1 MDELTASEKLFQI
14 WMRFSTKNDVVI
26 LKEFIDTF
34 VDTYQNLIDLEFEH
48 LIEGFSEAGPHFTK
62 LPDGLLQML
71 SHHLSQCLE
80 KVQTEME
87 PETVHFAE
95 SIIKCLIIISRN
107 YDNVPLLGSCQFVKY
122 LVSIG
127 TLLTENLTQNT
138 LQEIQ
143 IKDFLKLTVHFFEC
157 LYDPYFV
164 WRKRLKGWVVD
175 KSRMTYRPAELHVEV
190 VPFLFDSCNKP
201 CLSVSLKIRFL
212 HLFGALMCGTQSN
225 ALKVI
230 TPATLDIL
238 LKMLSSNELSG
249 PANELRQDLLELK
262 DLALKSIICMVHM
275 IHGSSPDQR
284 QVEVSQVM
292 EGYMDVL
299 TTADIQSE
307 DGFNQQMQ
315 LSMIHAVNEMLSCQ
329 DRSALQ
335 VTLVSGG
342 TFDSLVALLQKTS
355 LTGLEAQSLAMSVLQ
370 VICSVLT
377 GSINA
382 KERFALRV
390 GYGKFVEALK
400 SLGQP
405 SMALLKGVL
414 NLVVE
419 DEFCEDKNHM
429 IRNVQSAIMLLCW
442 LPDIQSKELQ
452 IWLAEHLCTLSSQK
466 QNKMN
471 CCNEGMISAII
482 KVLGRQK
489 QIDPKAV
496 ALLINLLETLGTH
509 SITAIELK
517 QLMGHLKLD
526 EEENQ
531 NPNFSRLMRALCTM
545 ARREGKEGAHYF
557 LTLVE
562 ENEMVSMPG
571 IRKWPGGAF
580 AFHSWICLS
589 SQSTPA
595 GSIEQVFRRQ
605 LYSFVTN
612 SGCGFEAFIT
622 MDFDLVVSVFN
633 RKEHCSVE
641 ISNTNL
647 GDEHWHSIDIVH
659 SSSRRPFVNSHLY
672 IYIDGNLKLDS
683 QLKFPNVSDPLTDC
697 RIGSPCNKAVVKA
710 LIDQNLSNNT
720 ETIKQSPLR
729 RLFQRKKD
737 SSDPEITSIPI
748 GTHEDVWGVPVCLR
762 GLLASV
768 LVLHD
773 TISPSQVKA
782 LYTAGP
788 NHPIFFSEEEFPDFA
803 DLPSKAVVYYN
814 AKASKDGQF
823 IDLSPNQ
830 NHGHFIGQRCVTWDI
845 KDVINGIG
853 GIQVLFPLLEQVN
866 KGPLPDTDSLPQPVD
881 LGAGMDPVQEQDD
894 WVVVPSSS
902 YSDSKLEQNQVSG
915 FLTLLRHM
923 IHSQGTNQETMIR
936 TMGVATIGALLQK
949 VNPRLIDVNVLMSV
963 QLLVETTAS
972 VNQTLLNLFYQ
983 YLLFDFRI
991 WSNSEFPVRIGH
1003 IQYLS
1008 TIIKDD
1014 KKFFRKRFGVQFV
1027 LDTVRVFYSPTSS
1040 PAKGLSPEDM
1050 KTIRVSLMSLI
1061 KYYISRDITYDE
1073 LDAILKFLFAVK
1085 DQDMVCE
1092 MIDVLISLLEG
1103 KYKNDQLYLLMFEAE
1118 MGELMYGLLVHPGK
1132 SVVYYEKIIKVLYLL
1147 LSSDKVYEKSKF
1159 PLRLTDIGHL
1169 GLVDMMKNCD
1179 ISGPMFKRF
1188 LEQVSVQDT
1197 PQSYNSILALL
1208 QLIHY
1213 SGSDIKLEASR
1224 QLLSIL
1230 VNRPGAAKQFVK
1242 QLGWQ
1247 EAITKL
1253 FIFRKTEDVQQS
1265 DSFASEDKNVEF
1277 SLNNDIIEEEKTEEC
1292 DSATQLSESC
1302 NKTVSAPNSLS
1313 ISSCDNGKQVSSPRE
1328 PITPFYLSRTFDDIN
1343 SSEDEKSRSVSR
1355 SSSTSVE
1362 DLTAVGQRSSSITAS
1377 TSSFSISDSAIDLN
1391 VSVTSS
1397 REKRVSS
1404 GFTQADTI
1412 QKALDN
1418 LGIQKICVKDSGERT
1433 EELCQNLLLILLT
1446 IMWKGVEG
1454 SDDSAWKERGI
1465 VISWVDSLCEDHEL
1479 IRSSWEIKRRLLEMM
1494 IHSCTSDLKEADE
1507 EKLLRS
1513 SELDSSNQMQQILS
1527 STLKS
1532 ASQIIDSMKLSQ
1544 DTATPSEN
1552 AIQLVKLVHCFM
1564 SQDAKQDKEKFSER
1578 LIEDMMALLDN
1589 LSVWDVESDGG
1600 WKEMARLGLCLLIQY
1615 ASQPD
1620 LELCAVATAKL
1631 HTLVQTKLIS
1641 SSAEAS
1647 FLIGNLNLMVLKA
1660 VRESS
1665 DTYSFLIPVMKA
1677 LLDKARSLLN
1687 LDLLLPDLP
1696 PTSNSPVFFD
1706 DFKTYCLSEEWKK
1719 FIESYVKPQMLH
1731 FDESTFGDLESN
1743 IRDFWSQCKEAM
1755 MIGMHMKNRE
1765 KGESKLKFQNKILDP
1780 FHNKESS
1787 EQKRFHNVT
1796 VQLKNQ
1802 HQSTLRQWRATKRF
1816 FTGERG
1822 AWSEHSTSTIHW
1834 KLSNQENFKRMK
1846 VKMIPNLNFDPHTE
1860 ASYQRDN
1867 LGASEADIAEEIKKM
1882 KLAREA
1888 LVSKDQIDEDFI
1900 GEEDWSVISMD
1911 LRNNE
1916 PQGKEKLVLSEDCE
1930 LVTLVDVIKGRLE
1943 VTTLNIYFFDCSSNR
1958 EEGGEDFKW
1967 SLSLLREIHFRRY
1980 NLRRSAIELFMVD
1993 QTNFFLNFEPKKR
2006 NKVYSKILSLKPPNL
2021 IYTVSRSPAEMLRAS
2036 GLTKKWIQREIS
2048 NFEYLIELNT
2058 IAGRTYNDLS
2068 QYPVFPWILSD
2079 YTSDTL
2085 DLENPNVYRN
2095 LSKPIGAN
2103 NPKNERE
2110 VKEKYDGF
2118 EDPSGVIEKFHYGTH
2133 YSNAPGVMHY
2143 MIRMEP
2149 FTTLHIQLQSNRFD
2163 VADRQFHSIPATW
2176 QSLMDNPNDVK
2187 ELIPEFFY
2195 LSEFLVNAND
2205 FDLGKLQAYKERVN
2219 HVVLPRWAK
2228 SPEDFIHK
2236 HRKALESEYVSENLH
2251 NWIDLIFGYKQK
2263 GPAAVEAL
2271 NVFYYCTYEGAV
2283 DLDAVKDEKERKA
2296 IEGMINNFGQTPC
2309 QLLKEPHPK
2318 RMTMEEVV
2326 ARAVK
2331 ADRPLSVFDFLHQLK
2346 VFFVEVSQETD
2357 PLVYISVPRNQA
2369 RSIIQHGMADTMVT
2383 ISEGGI
2389 IGLHGWLP
2397 YDKSISNYF
2406 TFEKDPALSN
2416 PKSKRRMP
2424 CPFSTSLKVDS
2435 KLFTVSHDAKLLFSV
2450 GHWDNS
2456 LQVYHLG
2463 KGKKV
2468 NHIIQHTDVVT
2479 CLALD
2484 HCGRQLITGSAD
2496 TSCIVWE
2503 VIMQGGS
2510 SSSVNSRRLQTL
2522 YGHDAEI
2529 TAVQISVEL
2538 DTAVSA
2544 SKDGTVIIHTV
2555 RRGHYMRTL
2564 RPPCTMGYTLNIP
2577 HMVMDDM
2584 GRIVLYCHETLPIEP
2599 KERFSL
2605 HLYSI
2610 NGQHLCTEKVNYG
2623 LGHVIN
2629 VGDHLVTGDSQGQ
2642 LCIWETF
2649 GLRQLT
2655 VLPLHVPVHS
2665 LAITTS
2671 NSHIFAGLRDGKLII
2686 IGVKNRSEIR

>member
-1 MDELTASEKLFQI
+1 MDELTASDKLFQI
-14 WMRFSTKNDVVI
+14 WMRFSTKNDVAI

-34 VDTYQNLIDLEFEH
+34 VETYLNLIDLEFQH

-80 KVQTEME
+80 KLHEDSS
-87 PETVHFAE
+87 PELIPFVE

-107 YDNVPLLGSCQFVKY
+107 YDNVPLLGSCQFVKH

-127 TLLTENLTQNT
+127 NLLSEKLTQNA

-143 IKDFLKLTVHFFEC
+143 IKTFLKLTVHFFEC

-175 KSRMTYRPAELHVEV
+175 KSRMTYKPAELHVEV
-190 VPFLFDSCNKP
+190 VPFFYDCCNKST
-201 CLSVSLKIRFL
+201 LSVSLKIRFL
-212 HLFGALMCGTQSN
+212 HLFGAVMCGTQSN
-225 ALKVI
+225 ALRVI

-238 LKMLSSNELSG
+238 LQILSSSELSG
-249 PANELRQDLLELK
+249 PTNEQRLDLLELK
-262 DLALKSIICMVHM
+262 DLSLKCIVCMVHM

-299 TTADIQSE
+299 TTSDIQSE

-355 LTGLEAQSLAMSVLQ
+355 LTGSEAQSLAMSVLQ

-419 DEFCEDKNHM
+419 EEFCEGKNHV
-429 IRNVQSAIMLLCW
+429 IRNVQSALMLLCW

-452 IWLAEHLCTLSSQK
+452 IWLADHLCALSAQK

-482 KVLGRQK
+482 RVLGRQK

-496 ALLINLLETLGTH
+496 GLLINLLETLGTH
-509 SITAIELK
+509 SISAIELK

-545 ARREGKEGAHYF
+545 ARREGKEGAHFF
-557 LTLVE
+557 LSLME
-562 ENEMVSMPG
+562 ENEMMSMPG

-580 AFHSWICLS
+580 SFHSWICLNSRS
-589 SQSTPA
+589 SPPGA
-595 GSIEQVFRRQ
+595 VEHVYRRQ
-605 LYSFVTN
+605 LYSFVSN
-612 SGCGFEAFIT
+612 SGCGFEAFVT
-622 MDFDLVVSVFN
+622 MDYDLVVSVYN

-641 ISNTNL
+641 VTDTSL

-659 SSSRRPFVNSHLY
+659 SNSRRPFVNSHLF
-672 IYIDGNLKLDS
+672 IYIDGNLKLGS
-683 QLKFPNVSDPLTDC
+683 QLKFPNVSESLTDC
-697 RIGSPCNKAVVKA
+697 RIGSPCNKAVVRA
-710 LIDQNLSNNT
+710 LMDQNQSNSS
-720 ETIKQSPLR
+720 EPIKQSPLR
-729 RLFQRKKD
+729 RLFQRRKD
-737 SSDPEITSIPI
+737 LSDPEVTTIPT
-748 GTHEDVWGVPVCLR
+748 GTHEDVWGVPICLG

-768 LVLHD
+768 AIFHE
-773 TISPSQVKA
+773 TISAAQVKT
-782 LYTAGP
+782 LYTVGP
-788 NHPIFFSEEEFPDFA
+788 NHPVFFSEDDYPDFA
-803 DLPSKAVVYYN
+803 DLPSKALVYYN
-814 AKASKDGQF
+814 AKACKDGQS

-830 NHGHFIGQRCVTWDI
+830 NHGHYIGQRCVTWDI

-866 KGPLPDTDSLPQPVD
+866 KGPLPDTDILQQMD
-881 LGAGMDPVQEQDD
+881 LVSSMSPPPEQED

-923 IHSQGTNQETMIR
+923 IHSQGTNQEAMIR
-936 TMGVATIGALLQK
+936 TGGVATIGALLQK
-949 VNPRLIDVNVLMSV
+949 VNSRLIDVNVLMSV

-972 VNQTLLNLFYQ
+972 VNPTLLNMLYQ

-991 WSNSEFPVRIGH
+991 WSSSEFPVRIGH

-1027 LDTVRVFYSPTSS
+1027 LDTVRMFYSPPPTQD
-1040 PAKGLSPEDM
+1040 KGLSPEDM
-1050 KTIRVSLMSLI
+1050 KTIRVSLMSLV
-1061 KYYISRDITYDE
+1061 KYYISRDISYEE
-1073 LDAILKFLFAVK
+1073 LDCILKFLFAVK
-1085 DQDMVCE
+1085 DQEMVCE
-1092 MIDVLISLLEG
+1092 MVDVLISLLEG
-1103 KYKNDQLYLLMFEAE
+1103 KSKNDQLHLLMFEAE
-1118 MGELMYGLLVHPGK
+1118 MGELLYGLLVHPGK
-1132 SVVYYEKIIKVLYLL
+1132 SVIYYEKIIKVLYLL
-1147 LSSDKVYEKSKF
+1147 LSSDKVYEKSKL

-1169 GLVDMMKNCD
+1169 GLVEMMRNCD

-1188 LEQVSVQDT
+1188 LEQVSVQDI

-1247 EAITKL
+1247 EAITKM
-1253 FIFRKTEDVQQS
+1253 FIFRKTEEIQQS
-1265 DSFASEDKNVEF
+1265 DSFASEDKSVEF
-1277 SLNNDIIEEEKTEEC
+1277 SLNDTIPEEMER
-1292 DSATQLSESC
+1292 DSESQLSDQC
-1302 NKTVSAPNSLS
+1302 NKTVSVPSSLS
-1313 ISSCDNGKQVSSPRE
+1313 ISSCDNTNKTSSPRE
-1328 PITPFYLSRTFDDIN
+1328 PNTPFYLSRTFDDIN

-1362 DLTAVGQRSSSITAS
+1362 DLTAVGQRSSSISAS

-1391 VSVTSS
+1391 ISVTSS

-1418 LGIQKICVKDSGERT
+1418 LGIQKICFKDTGERT

-1465 VISWVDSLCEDHEL
+1465 VISWVDKLCENHEL

-1494 IHSCTSDLKEADE
+1494 IHSCTSDLKEA
-1507 EKLLRS
+1507 
-1513 SELDSSNQMQQILS
+1513 
-1527 STLKS
+1527 
-1532 ASQIIDSMKLSQ
+1532 AQ

-1564 SQDAKQDKEKFSER
+1564 SQDAKQDREKFSER
-1578 LIEDMMALLDN
+1578 LIEDLMALLDN
-1589 LSVWDVESDGG
+1589 LAVWDVESDGG

-1620 LELCAVATAKL
+1620 LQLCAVATAKL
-1631 HTLVQTKLIS
+1631 HMLVQTKLIS

-1660 VRESS
+1660 VRDKT

-1677 LLDKARSLLN
+1677 LLDKASNLLN

-1696 PTSNSPVFFD
+1696 PTNHSPAFFD
-1706 DFKTYCLSEEWKK
+1706 DFKTYCLSKQWTE
-1719 FIESYVKPQMLH
+1719 FIENYVKPQMLH
-1731 FDESTFGDLESN
+1731 FDESTFGELESA
-1743 IRDFWSQCKEAM
+1743 IRDFWSECTEAM
-1755 MIGMHMKNRE
+1755 MVNMHMKNRE

-1780 FHNKESS
+1780 FHHKESS

-1796 VQLKNQ
+1796 VQQKSQ
-1802 HQSTLRQWRATKRF
+1802 HQTTLRQWRATKRF

-1822 AWSEHSTSTIHW
+1822 AWSEHATSLMHW

-1846 VKMIPNLNFDPHTE
+1846 VKMIPNLTFDPHTE

-1900 GEEDWSVISMD
+1900 GEEDWSVISTD

-1916 PQGKEKLVLSEDCE
+1916 PQGKEKLIIAEDCE
-1930 LVTLVDVIKGRLE
+1930 LVTMVDVIKGRLE
-1943 VTTLNIYFFDCSSNR
+1943 VTTSCIYFFDCSSNR

-2110 VKEKYDGF
+2110 VKEKYDSF

-2205 FDLGKLQAYKERVN
+2205 FDLGRLQGCKERVN
-2219 HVVLPRWAK
+2219 HVALPRWAK

-2236 HRKALESEYVSENLH
+2236 HRKALESEYVSANLH

-2309 QLLKEPHPK
+2309 QLLKEPHPR
-2318 RMTMEEVV
+2318 RMTVEDVV

-2331 ADRPLSVFDFLHQLK
+2331 ADRPLSVLDFLHQLK
-2346 VFFVEVSQETD
+2346 VFFVEVAQETD

-2406 TFEKDPALSN
+2406 TFEKDPALAN

-2424 CPFSTSLKVDS
+2424 CPFSPNLKVDS

-2484 HCGRQLITGSAD
+2484 FCGRQLITGSAD

-2510 SSSVNSRRLQTL
+2510 SSYVNSKRLQTL

-2544 SKDGTVIIHTV
+2544 SKDGTVIVHTV

-2610 NGQHLCTEKVNYG
+2610 NGQHLCTERVNHG

-2629 VGDHLVTGDSQGQ
+2629 VGDHLITGDSQGQ

-2655 VLPLHVPVHS
+2655 VLPLHVPIHS
-2665 LAITTS
+2665 LAITTT

>member
-1 MDELTASEKLFQI
+1 MAELTPAEKLFQI
-14 WMRFSTKNDVVI
+14 WMRFSSKNDVAI
-26 LKEFIDTF
+26 LKEFIDEF
-34 VDTYQNLIDLEFEH
+34 VDTYQNLIDLEFLH
-48 LIEGFSEAGPHFTK
+48 LNEGYSEEGPHFTK

-71 SHHLSQCLE
+71 SHHLNQCLE
-80 KVQTEME
+80 KFQEDSSLE
-87 PETVHFAE
+87 HIHFAE
-95 SIIKCLIIISRN
+95 SIVKCLIIISRN

-122 LVSIG
+122 LVTIG
-127 TLLTENLTQNT
+127 TVLIEKLTQND
-138 LQEIQ
+138 LQEVQ
-143 IKDFLKLTVHFFEC
+143 VKEFLKLLVHFFEC

-164 WRKRLKGWVVD
+164 WRKRLKSWVVD
-175 KSRMTYRPAELHVEV
+175 KSRMTYKPAELHVEV
-190 VPFLFDSCNKP
+190 VPFFYDCCNKP

-225 ALKVI
+225 ALRVI

-238 LKMLSSNELSG
+238 LQMMSSNELSG
-249 PANELRQDLLELK
+249 PANEQRQDLLEMK
-262 DLALKSIICMVHM
+262 DLALKCIVCMVHV

-299 TTADIQSE
+299 TAADIQSE

-315 LSMIHAVNEMLSCQ
+315 LSMIHAVNEMLACQ

-355 LTGLEAQSLAMSVLQ
+355 LTGSEAQCLALSVLQ

-390 GYGKFVEALK
+390 GYWKFVEALK

-405 SMALLKGVL
+405 SMSLLKGVL

-419 DEFCEDKNHM
+419 EEFCEGKSHM
-429 IRNVQSAIMLLCW
+429 IRNVQSALMLLCW

-452 IWLAEHLCTLSSQK
+452 IWLADHLCALSSQK

-517 QLMGHLKLD
+517 QLIGHLKLD

-545 ARREGKEGAHYF
+545 ARHDGKEGAHYF
-557 LTLVE
+557 LTLME
-562 ENEMVSMPG
+562 ESEMISMPG
-571 IRKWPGGAF
+571 IRKWPGNSF
-580 AFHSWICLS
+580 AFHTWVCLNSHS
-589 SQSTPA
+589 SPA
-595 GSIEQVFRRQ
+595 GSTEQVYRRQ
-605 LYSFVTN
+605 LYSFVSN

-622 MDFDLVVSVFN
+622 MEYDLVVSVYN
-633 RKEHCSVE
+633 RKEHSSVE
-641 ISNTNL
+641 VTDTSL
-647 GDEHWHSIDIVH
+647 GDEHWHSIDIIH
-659 SSSRRPFVNSHLY
+659 SSSRRPFTSSQLF
-672 IYIDGNLKLDS
+672 IYIDGKLKLGS
-683 QLKFPNVSDPLTDC
+683 QLKFPNVSEPFTDC

-710 LIDQNLSNNT
+710 LIDQNQSANT
-720 ETIKQSPLR
+720 ESIKQSPLR
-729 RLFQRKKD
+729 RLFQRKKNSD
-737 SSDPEITSIPI
+737 DPEITTIPM
-748 GTHEDVWGVPVCLR
+748 GTHEDVWGVSVNLG
-762 GLLASV
+762 GLLGSV
-768 LVLHD
+768 SVFHD
-773 TISPSQVKA
+773 TVTPSQVKA
-782 LYTAGP
+782 LHLAGP
-788 NHPIFFSEEEFPDFA
+788 NHPVLFFDDDFPDFT
-803 DLPSKAVVYYN
+803 DLPGKTVVYYN
-814 AKASKDGQF
+814 AKACKDGQC

-830 NHGHFIGQRCVTWDI
+830 NHGHFSGQRCVTWDI

-866 KGPLPDTDSLPQPVD
+866 NGPVPDLD
-881 LGAGMDPVQEQDD
+881 LVQQMDTVQSMSPDQEQDD

-902 YSDSKLEQNQVSG
+902 YSDSKLEQNQVAG

-923 IHSQGTNQETMIR
+923 IHSQGTNQEAMIR
-936 TMGVATIGALLQK
+936 TGGAATIGALLQK
-949 VNPRLIDVNVLMSV
+949 VNSRLIDVNVLMAV
-963 QLLVETTAS
+963 QLLLETTAS
-972 VNQTLLNLFYQ
+972 VNQTLLSQMYQ

-991 WSNSEFPVRIGH
+991 WSSSEFPVRIGH

-1027 LDTVRVFYSPTSS
+1027 LDIVRMFYSPASTPDS
-1040 PAKGLSPEDM
+1040 GLSSEDR

-1061 KYYISRDITYDE
+1061 KYYISREVSYEE
-1073 LDAILKFLFAVK
+1073 LNSILKFLFAVK
-1085 DQDMVCE
+1085 DEDMACE
-1092 MIDVLISLLEG
+1092 TMDVLISLLES
-1103 KYKNDQLYLLMFEAE
+1103 KAKNDQLHLLMFEPE

-1132 SVVYYEKIIKVLYLL
+1132 SVIYYEKIIKILYLL
-1147 LSSDKVYEKSKF
+1147 LNSDKVYEKSKL
-1159 PLRLTDIGHL
+1159 PLRLSDTGHL
-1169 GLVDMMKNCD
+1169 GLVELMRNCD

-1188 LEQVSVQDT
+1188 LEQVSALDV

-1213 SGSDIKLEASR
+1213 SASDIKLEASR
-1224 QLLSIL
+1224 QLLFIL

-1247 EAITKL
+1247 EALTKL
-1253 FIFRKTEDVQQS
+1253 FIFRKTEEIQQS
-1265 DSFASEDKNVEF
+1265 DSFISEDKNVEF
-1277 SLNNDIIEEEKTEEC
+1277 TLNEESTTDC
-1292 DSATQLSESC
+1292 DSETQLNDSC
-1302 NKTVSAPNSLS
+1302 NTTISVPKSLS
-1313 ISSCDNGKQVSSPRE
+1313 ISSCDNGQKVSSPKE
-1328 PITPFYLSRTFDDIN
+1328 PTTPFYLSRTFDDIN
-1343 SSEDEKSRSVSR
+1343 SSEDDRSRSVSR
-1355 SSSTSVE
+1355 SSSASVE
-1362 DLTAVGQRSSSITAS
+1362 DLTAVGQRSSSIAAS
-1377 TSSFSISDSAIDLN
+1377 SSSFSISDSAIDLN
-1391 VSVTSS
+1391 NSATSS

-1418 LGIQKICVKDSGERT
+1418 LGILKIYVKDSGERT
-1433 EELCQNLLLILLT
+1433 EELCQNMLLVLLT

-1454 SDDSAWKERGI
+1454 SDDAAWKERGI
-1465 VISWVDSLCEDHEL
+1465 VFSWVDHLCEDHEL
-1479 IRSSWEIKRRLLEMM
+1479 IRSPWEIKRRLLEMM
-1494 IHSCTSDLKEADE
+1494 IHSCTSDLKDA
-1507 EKLLRS
+1507 
-1513 SELDSSNQMQQILS
+1513 
-1527 STLKS
+1527 
-1532 ASQIIDSMKLSQ
+1532 AQ
-1544 DTATPSEN
+1544 DTATPTEN

-1589 LSVWDVESDGG
+1589 LAVWDVESDGG

-1660 VRESS
+1660 VRDNS

-1677 LLDKARSLLN
+1677 LLDKASGLLN

-1696 PTSNSPVFFD
+1696 PTNNSPSFFD
-1706 DFKTYCLSEEWKK
+1706 DFKSFCVSDQWKQ

-1731 FDESTFGDLESN
+1731 FDESTFGELESN
-1743 IRDFWSQCKEAM
+1743 IRDFWGQCKEAM
-1755 MIGMHMKNRE
+1755 MVNMHMKNRE

-1780 FHNKESS
+1780 FHSKESS
-1787 EQKRFHNVT
+1787 EQKRFHNVE
-1796 VQLKNQ
+1796 VQHKSQ
-1802 HQSTLRQWRATKRF
+1802 HQSTLKQWRATKRF

-1822 AWSEHSTSTIHW
+1822 AWSEHGTGVMHW

-1846 VKMIPNLNFDPHTE
+1846 VKMIPNYNFDPHTE

-1867 LGASEADIAEEIKKM
+1867 LGASEADIAEEIKKI

-1888 LVSKDQIDEDFI
+1888 LVSKDQIDEDII
-1900 GEEDWSVISMD
+1900 GEEDWSVISTD

-1930 LVTLVDVIKGRLE
+1930 LVTLVDVVKGRLE
-1943 VTTLNIYFFDCSSNR
+1943 VTTSNIYFFDCSSNR

-1993 QTNFFLNFEPKKR
+1993 QTNFFLNFEPRKR

-2021 IYTVSRSPAEMLRAS
+2021 IYTVSRSPAEMLKAS
-2036 GLTKKWIQREIS
+2036 GLTKKWVQREIS
-2048 NFEYLIELNT
+2048 NFEYLIELNA

-2085 DLENPNVYRN
+2085 DLEDPKVYRN

-2103 NPKNERE
+2103 NPKNEKE
-2110 VKEKYDGF
+2110 VKEKYESF

-2195 LSEFLVNAND
+2195 LPEFLVNTNN
-2205 FDLGKLQAYKERVN
+2205 FDLGKLQGCKERVN
-2219 HVVLPRWAK
+2219 HVILPKWAK
-2228 SPEDFIHK
+2228 SPEDFIYK
-2236 HRKALESEYVSENLH
+2236 HRKALESDYVSANLH

-2283 DLDAVKDEKERKA
+2283 DLDAVKDDKERKA

-2309 QLLKEPHPK
+2309 QLLKEAHPR
-2318 RMTMEEVV
+2318 RMTMEEV
-2326 ARAVK
+2326 ATRAIK
-2331 ADRPLSVFDFLHQLK
+2331 ADRPLGVFDFLHQLK

-2357 PLVYISVPRNQA
+2357 PLVYISVPRSQA
-2369 RSIIQHGMADTMVT
+2369 RSIIQHGMSDTMVT
-2383 ISEGGI
+2383 ISESGI

-2424 CPFSTSLKVDS
+2424 CPFSPSIKVDS
-2435 KLFTVSHDAKLLFSV
+2435 KLFMVSHDAKLLFSV

-2468 NHIIQHTDVVT
+2468 NHIIQHIDVVT

-2503 VIMQGGS
+2503 VVMQGGYS
-2510 SSSVNSRRLQTL
+2510 SCVNTKRLQTL
-2522 YGHDAEI
+2522 YGHDAEV

-2605 HLYSI
+2605 HLFSI
-2610 NGQHLCTEKVNYG
+2610 NGQHLCTERLSHG

-2629 VGDHLVTGDSQGQ
+2629 VEDHLITGDNQGQ

-2665 LAITTS
+2665 LAITNS

>member
-238 LKMLSSNELSG
+238 LKMLSSSELSG

-315 LSMIHAVNEMLSCQ
+315 LSMIHAVNEMLTCQ

-355 LTGLEAQSLAMSVLQ
+355 LTGSEAQSLAMSVLQ

-419 DEFCEDKNHM
+419 EEFCEDKNHM
-429 IRNVQSAIMLLCW
+429 IRNVQSALMLLCW

-517 QLMGHLKLD
+517 QLIGHLKLD

-580 AFHSWICLS
+580 ALHSWICLGS
-589 SQSTPA
+589 RSTPA

-641 ISNTNL
+641 ISDTNL

-737 SSDPEITSIPI
+737 SSDPEITTIPI

-814 AKASKDGQF
+814 AKASKDGQL

-866 KGPLPDTDSLPQPVD
+866 KGPLPDTDSLPQPLD
-881 LGAGMDPVQEQDD
+881 LGAGMDPVQEPDD

-936 TMGVATIGALLQK
+936 TGGVATIGALLQK

-1061 KYYISRDITYDE
+1061 KYYISRDITYNE

-1118 MGELMYGLLVHPGK
+1118 MGELLYGLLVHPGK

-1147 LSSDKVYEKSKF
+1147 LTSDKVYEKSKF
-1159 PLRLTDIGHL
+1159 PLRLTEIGHL
-1169 GLVDMMKNCD
+1169 GLVEMMKNCD

-1277 SLNNDIIEEEKTEEC
+1277 SLNNTIEEEKTEEC

-1313 ISSCDNGKQVSSPRE
+1313 ISSCDNGKQVSPPRE
-1328 PITPFYLSRTFDDIN
+1328 PITPLYLSRTFDDIN

-1706 DFKTYCLSEEWKK
+1706 DFKSYCLSEQWKK

-1743 IRDFWSQCKEAM
+1743 IRDFWGQCKEAM
-1755 MIGMHMKNRE
+1755 MVGMHMKNRE

-1822 AWSEHSTSTIHW
+1822 AWSEHSTATIHW

-1846 VKMIPNLNFDPHTE
+1846 VKMIPNINFDPHRE

-1888 LVSKDQIDEDFI
+1888 LVSKDQIDEDSI
-1900 GEEDWSVISMD
+1900 GEEDWSDISTD

-1980 NLRRSAIELFMVD
+1980 NLKRSAIELFMID

-2205 FDLGKLQAYKERVN
+2205 FDLGKLQACKERVN

-2236 HRKALESEYVSENLH
+2236 HRKALESEYVSENIH

-2318 RMTMEEVV
+2318 RMTMDEVV

-2424 CPFSTSLKVDS
+2424 CPFSPSLKVDS

-2468 NHIIQHTDVVT
+2468 NHIIQHTAVVT

-2503 VIMQGGS
+2503 VIMQGGI
-2510 SSSVNSRRLQTL
+2510 SSSVNNRRLQTL

-2555 RRGHYMRTL
+2555 RRGLYMRTL

-2610 NGQHLCTEKVNYG
+2610 NGQHLCTERVNHG

>member
-1 MDELTASEKLFQI
+1 
-14 WMRFSTKNDVVI
+14 
-26 LKEFIDTF
+26 
-34 VDTYQNLIDLEFEH
+34 
-48 LIEGFSEAGPHFTK
+48 
-62 LPDGLLQML
+62 
-71 SHHLSQCLE
+71 
-80 KVQTEME
+80 
-87 PETVHFAE
+87 
-95 SIIKCLIIISRN
+95 
-107 YDNVPLLGSCQFVKY
+107 
-122 LVSIG
+122 
-127 TLLTENLTQNT
+127 
-138 LQEIQ
+138 
-143 IKDFLKLTVHFFEC
+143 
-157 LYDPYFV
+157 
-164 WRKRLKGWVVD
+164 
-175 KSRMTYRPAELHVEV
+175 
-190 VPFLFDSCNKP
+190 
-201 CLSVSLKIRFL
+201 
-212 HLFGALMCGTQSN
+212 
-225 ALKVI
+225 
-230 TPATLDIL
+230 
-238 LKMLSSNELSG
+238 
-249 PANELRQDLLELK
+249 
-262 DLALKSIICMVHM
+262 
-275 IHGSSPDQR
+275 
-284 QVEVSQVM
+284 
-292 EGYMDVL
+292 
-299 TTADIQSE
+299 
-307 DGFNQQMQ
+307 
-315 LSMIHAVNEMLSCQ
+315 
-329 DRSALQ
+329 
-335 VTLVSGG
+335 
-342 TFDSLVALLQKTS
+342 
-355 LTGLEAQSLAMSVLQ
+355 
-370 VICSVLT
+370 
-377 GSINA
+377 
-382 KERFALRV
+382 
-390 GYGKFVEALK
+390 
-400 SLGQP
+400 
-405 SMALLKGVL
+405 
-414 NLVVE
+414 
-419 DEFCEDKNHM
+419 
-429 IRNVQSAIMLLCW
+429 
-442 LPDIQSKELQ
+442 
-452 IWLAEHLCTLSSQK
+452 
-466 QNKMN
+466 
-471 CCNEGMISAII
+471 
-482 KVLGRQK
+482 
-489 QIDPKAV
+489 
-496 ALLINLLETLGTH
+496 
-509 SITAIELK
+509 
-517 QLMGHLKLD
+517 
-526 EEENQ
+526 
-531 NPNFSRLMRALCTM
+531 
-545 ARREGKEGAHYF
+545 
-557 LTLVE
+557 
-562 ENEMVSMPG
+562 
-571 IRKWPGGAF
+571 
-580 AFHSWICLS
+580 
-589 SQSTPA
+589 
-595 GSIEQVFRRQ
+595 
-605 LYSFVTN
+605 
-612 SGCGFEAFIT
+612 
-622 MDFDLVVSVFN
+622 
-633 RKEHCSVE
+633 
-641 ISNTNL
+641 
-647 GDEHWHSIDIVH
+647 
-659 SSSRRPFVNSHLY
+659 
-672 IYIDGNLKLDS
+672 
-683 QLKFPNVSDPLTDC
+683 
-697 RIGSPCNKAVVKA
+697 
-710 LIDQNLSNNT
+710 
-720 ETIKQSPLR
+720 
-729 RLFQRKKD
+729 
-737 SSDPEITSIPI
+737 
-748 GTHEDVWGVPVCLR
+748 
-762 GLLASV
+762 
-768 LVLHD
+768 
-773 TISPSQVKA
+773 
-782 LYTAGP
+782 
-788 NHPIFFSEEEFPDFA
+788 
-803 DLPSKAVVYYN
+803 
-814 AKASKDGQF
+814 
-823 IDLSPNQ
+823 
-830 NHGHFIGQRCVTWDI
+830 
-845 KDVINGIG
+845 
-853 GIQVLFPLLEQVN
+853 
-866 KGPLPDTDSLPQPVD
+866 
-881 LGAGMDPVQEQDD
+881 
-894 WVVVPSSS
+894 
-902 YSDSKLEQNQVSG
+902 
-915 FLTLLRHM
+915 
-923 IHSQGTNQETMIR
+923 
-936 TMGVATIGALLQK
+936 
-949 VNPRLIDVNVLMSV
+949 
-963 QLLVETTAS
+963 
-972 VNQTLLNLFYQ
+972 
-983 YLLFDFRI
+983 
-991 WSNSEFPVRIGH
+991 
-1003 IQYLS
+1003 
-1008 TIIKDD
+1008 
-1014 KKFFRKRFGVQFV
+1014 
-1027 LDTVRVFYSPTSS
+1027 
-1040 PAKGLSPEDM
+1040 
-1050 KTIRVSLMSLI
+1050 
-1061 KYYISRDITYDE
+1061 
-1073 LDAILKFLFAVK
+1073 
-1085 DQDMVCE
+1085 
-1092 MIDVLISLLEG
+1092 
-1103 KYKNDQLYLLMFEAE
+1103 
-1118 MGELMYGLLVHPGK
+1118 
-1132 SVVYYEKIIKVLYLL
+1132 
-1147 LSSDKVYEKSKF
+1147 
-1159 PLRLTDIGHL
+1159 
-1169 GLVDMMKNCD
+1169 
-1179 ISGPMFKRF
+1179 
-1188 LEQVSVQDT
+1188 
-1197 PQSYNSILALL
+1197 
-1208 QLIHY
+1208 
-1213 SGSDIKLEASR
+1213 
-1224 QLLSIL
+1224 
-1230 VNRPGAAKQFVK
+1230 
-1242 QLGWQ
+1242 
-1247 EAITKL
+1247 
-1253 FIFRKTEDVQQS
+1253 
-1265 DSFASEDKNVEF
+1265 
-1277 SLNNDIIEEEKTEEC
+1277 
-1292 DSATQLSESC
+1292 
-1302 NKTVSAPNSLS
+1302 
-1313 ISSCDNGKQVSSPRE
+1313 
-1328 PITPFYLSRTFDDIN
+1328 
-1343 SSEDEKSRSVSR
+1343 
-1355 SSSTSVE
+1355 
-1362 DLTAVGQRSSSITAS
+1362 
-1377 TSSFSISDSAIDLN
+1377 
-1391 VSVTSS
+1391 
-1397 REKRVSS
+1397 
-1404 GFTQADTI
+1404 
-1412 QKALDN
+1412 
-1418 LGIQKICVKDSGERT
+1418 
-1433 EELCQNLLLILLT
+1433 
-1446 IMWKGVEG
+1446 
-1454 SDDSAWKERGI
+1454 
-1465 VISWVDSLCEDHEL
+1465 
-1479 IRSSWEIKRRLLEMM
+1479 
-1494 IHSCTSDLKEADE
+1494 
-1507 EKLLRS
+1507 
-1513 SELDSSNQMQQILS
+1513 
-1527 STLKS
+1527 
-1532 ASQIIDSMKLSQ
+1532 
-1544 DTATPSEN
+1544 
-1552 AIQLVKLVHCFM
+1552 M